1 MQLPVCVMVSV
12 NVQPCACA
20 DLPDPSNKTA
30 GSTNRKKACLSI
42 ENSMCVVLRN
52 PIMEFNVLQK
62 ASLQIWVILIVV
74 NNGLMLL
81 TIALSSIKDE
91 KKIIFADS
99 DERSK
104 SFPD

>member
-1 MQLPVCVMVSV
+1 
-12 NVQPCACA
+12 
-20 DLPDPSNKTA
+20 
-30 GSTNRKKACLSI
+30 
-42 ENSMCVVLRN
+42 
-52 PIMEFNVLQK
+52 MEFNVLQK

-91 KKIIFADS
+91 KKIIFADG